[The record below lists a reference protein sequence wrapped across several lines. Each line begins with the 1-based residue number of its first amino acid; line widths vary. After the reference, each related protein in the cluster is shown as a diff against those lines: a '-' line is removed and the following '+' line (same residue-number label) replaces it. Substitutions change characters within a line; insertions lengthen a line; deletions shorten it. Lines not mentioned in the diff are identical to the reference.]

1 VGKDRP
7 YGEFALR
14 GAQAGSAYGKAS
26 RGDIKALKKINDFDW
41 LYEQFSNNTLG

>member
-26 RGDIKALKKINDFDW
+26 QGDIEALKKINDFEW
-41 LYEQFSNNTLG
+41 LMERFNERTI